1 LKNILVLGLG
11 LLVDDIRMR
20 VGFAFFWIMS
30 SVNSGASKLRCA
42 KSGSRSHCIR
52 PANAF
57 C

>member
-30 SVNSGASKLRCA
+30 SVNSGVSKLRCA